1 MAVGLPLK
9 TTYANGDVYS
19 ASDVND
25 TNGTINL
32 LQTSTLSNSGGKN
45 FIINGGMDIWQRGTS
60 GTFAGTLTYPSVDRF
75 FGICTGSA
83 PTCTMSRQTA
93 DTQGLQ
99 YGMRF
104 GRNSGQTNTGT
115 IYVESVLETNDTFR
129 LAGRTITFSF
139 YAKAGANASLTALT
153 PLIFT
158 GTGTDQGAVVAFSS
172 GWTGAAYVYN
182 TPITVTTTM
191 ARYSVTVTLAS
202 TVREVMFG
210 FSYTPTGTAGANEW
224 YQIEG
229 VQVEYGSYATT
240 FSRAG
245 GTIQGELAACQ
256 RYFEP
261 LASGADATNELLGTL
276 QAYSTTQAFGSLK
289 FMVQK
294 RGNPTLTV
302 SSGTAFRVRNTTAAT
317 LSTTALAAGTTT
329 PREAVLTAT
338 VASGLS
344 AGSATVLE
352 VNSAS
357 AYIWAESEL

>member
-1 MAVGLPLK
+1 MATGWPMK

-32 LQTSTLSNSGGKN
+32 LQTSTLSNSAGKN
-45 FIINGGMDIWQRGTS
+45 FIINGGFDNWQRGTS
-60 GTFAGTLTYPSVDRF
+60 GAIAINTVNYPAADRWWALSAGAT
-75 FGICTGSA
+75 A
-83 PTCTMSRQTA
+83 TMSRQTA

-153 PLIFT
+153 PVIFT
-158 GTGTDQGAVVAFSS
+158 GTGTDQGAAALFSS
-172 GWTGAAYVYN
+172 GWTGGAFAYN
-182 TPITVTTTM
+182 TAQTVTTTM

-202 TVREVMFG
+202 TVREVTIG
-210 FSYTPTGTAGANEW
+210 FSYNPTGTAGANEW

-229 VQVEYGSYATT
+229 VQVEYGSYPTT

-256 RYFEP
+256 RY
-261 LASGADATNELLGTL
+261 
-276 QAYSTTQAFGSLK
+276 Y
-289 FMVQK
+289 
-294 RGNPTLTV
+294 
-302 SSGTAFRVRNTTAAT
+302 FRSN
-317 LSTTALAAGTTT
+317 
-329 PREAVLTAT
+329 
-338 VASGLS
+338 
-344 AGSATVLE
+344 AGSAYAPLSGTKGAFSTTSAQVPVYFPVQMRVKPTSIDYANIILSDGAGAITPSSVVLGA
-352 VNSAS
+352 VSPLLGAADGAATGLTQFRPYTYVDAGSSTGYIGFSA
-357 AYIWAESEL
+357 EL